1 MKLKDTLQAA
11 PLLAA
16 LITTGAFAQE
26 ATPQEQQLLDQ
37 MKQAARAQGMTITP
51 EMEAQMLQR
60 YRETSAGFM
69 GLRMAVE
76 AQKTQ
81 RAAPP
86 SPAPVQSVAP
96 SEPAVQA
103 AATLQSAP
111 AASTGNPG
119 DIAATFLAHH
129 QARGPATFEEAA
141 DGFKANGRLWM
152 DPSGEI
158 QTYGIDPQTGD
169 VTYLV
174 DAGGGR
180 YTVKYANANAS
191 ASPVTI
197 GTMVIDEDRVTLN
210 TLDGQQIGGESFV
223 AMADGILVT
232 RAGSMFRYVP
242 GQQIAS
248 QTVPAGYSVMY
259 AHGGDV
265 AGTGYVLAMKRGKPT
280 WRDAIGARPGQ
291 PVNTWSR
298 SATRG
303 LFGVSPSR
311 VGLKQPT
318 SFGSRD
324 PDFALIEI
332 ATGRSVI
339 VPRSELT
346 TDLGWEDRDGNKQ
359 HFLNAIRWYPTTIGP
374 IAIVG
379 GDDNASIYAI
389 HLPTGRQEILFKR
402 LMGINHWRAEQTP
415 DGSIRVLAQL
425 GLRGGEVADV
435 REKFG
440 AAP

>member
-1 MKLKDTLQAA
+1 MKLKHTLQAA

-16 LITTGAFAQE
+16 LVATGVFAQD
-26 ATPQEQQLLDQ
+26 ATPQERKLLEQ

-76 AQKTQ
+76 AQRDAET
-81 RAAPP
+81 
-86 SPAPVQSVAP
+86 
-96 SEPAVQA
+96 
-103 AATLQSAP
+103 AP
-111 AASTGNPG
+111 AAIAPVPPK
-119 DIAATFLAHH
+119 AATPAPAPASTPPVEGSGTSASDLGGVLQPHY

-152 DPSGEI
+152 DPAGEI
-158 QTYGIDPQTGD
+158 QTYGIDPKAGD

-180 YTVKYANANAS
+180 YNVKYANANAS

-197 GTMVIDEDRVTLN
+197 GTMVIDEDRVTL
-210 TLDGQQIGGESFV
+210 TTHDGQQVGGESFV

-242 GQQIAS
+242 GQPVSS
-248 QTVPAGYSVMY
+248 QTVPVGYSVMY
-259 AHGGDV
+259 AQGGDV

-402 LMGINHWRAEQTP
+402 VMGINHWRAEQTP
-415 DGSIRVLAQL
+415 DGGIRVLAQL

-440 AAP
+440 GAP

>member
-1 MKLKDTLQAA
+1 M
-11 PLLAA
+11 
-16 LITTGAFAQE
+16 
-26 ATPQEQQLLDQ
+26 
-37 MKQAARAQGMTITP
+37 
-51 EMEAQMLQR
+51 
-60 YRETSAGFM
+60 
-69 GLRMAVE
+69 
-76 AQKTQ
+76 
-81 RAAPP
+81 
-86 SPAPVQSVAP
+86 
-96 SEPAVQA
+96 
-103 AATLQSAP
+103 
-111 AASTGNPG
+111 
-119 DIAATFLAHH
+119 
-129 QARGPATFEEAA
+129 FEEAA

-152 DPSGEI
+152 DPAGEI
-158 QTYGIDPQTGD
+158 QTYGVDPSTGD

-180 YTVKYANANAS
+180 YDVKYANANAS
-191 ASPVTI
+191 ANPVSI
-197 GTMVIDEDRVTLN
+197 GTMVTDEDRVTL
-210 TLDGQQIGGESFV
+210 TTHDGQQIGGESFV

-242 GQQIAS
+242 GQPIAS
-248 QTVPAGYSVMY
+248 QTVPRGYAVMY
-259 AHGGDV
+259 AQGGDV

-280 WRDAIGARPGQ
+280 WSDAIGARPGQ

-324 PDFALIEI
+324 PDFARIEV

-359 HFLNAIRWYPTTIGP
+359 HFLNAIQWYPTTIGP

-379 GDDNASIYAI
+379 GDDNASVYAI
-389 HLPTGRQEILFKR
+389 HLPTGRQEVLFKR
-402 LMGINHWRAEQTP
+402 VMGINNCRAEQTP
-415 DGSIRVLAQL
+415 DGGIRVLAQL

-440 AAP
+440 GTP

>member
-1 MKLKDTLQAA
+1 MKPSAQILALSVALALQPA
-11 PLLAA
+11 LA
-16 LITTGAFAQE
+16 QD
-26 ATPQEQQLLDQ
+26 ATPQERQLLEQ
-37 MKQAARAQGMTITP
+37 MKQAARAQGMTVTP

-60 YRETSAGFM
+60 YREVNTGLL
-69 GLRMAVE
+69 GLRMAIE
-76 AQKTQ
+76 GQKGAQNMQPAAAPAPPSIPTAVPPTNAAQ
-81 RAAPP
+81 TAAPP
-86 SPAPVQSVAP
+86 ASASSVPVGDVLAS
-96 SEPAVQA
+96 
-103 AATLQSAP
+103 LQP
-111 AASTGNPG
+111 
-119 DIAATFLAHH
+119 HH

-152 DPSGEI
+152 DPAGEI
-158 QTYGIDPQTGD
+158 QTYGIDPKTGD

-174 DAGGGR
+174 EAGRGR
-180 YTVKYANANAS
+180 YNVKYANANAS

-197 GTMVIDEDRVTLN
+197 GTMVIDEDRVTL
-210 TLDGQQIGGESFV
+210 TTHDGQQVGGDSFV
-223 AMADGILVT
+223 ALADGILVT

-242 GQQIAS
+242 GQPVSS
-248 QTVPAGYSVMY
+248 QTVPVGYSVMY
-259 AHGGDV
+259 AQGGDV

-318 SFGSRD
+318 SFGSRE

-346 TDLGWEDRDGNKQ
+346 TDLGWEDREGNKQ

-379 GDDNASIYAI
+379 GDDNASVYAI
-389 HLPTGRQEILFKR
+389 HLPSGRQEILFKR
-402 LMGINHWRAEQTP
+402 VMGINHWRSEQTA
-415 DGSIRVLAQL
+415 DGGIRVLAQL

-440 AAP
+440 PAH